1 MSKREVNREVRR
13 LRELLAT
20 RLSDG
25 DRRAVLDRIDA
36 LLAATKGVA
45 AKGQGEPLAS
55 VLALTFDRPVP
66 TPEAPGRTPQQKPQR
81 QRQVPDTAAPS
92 SSPPSTPEAVAGEK
106 GEPAVLLPLAPEE
119 IERRSQFLSDIA
131 DRITLMRAVWAT
143 TLSFEVAREIELWRA
158 KLQQVAKTIPRELAE
173 RALGQHV
180 GYLTRPVQNIVK
192 PSIPER
198 VQERVLPPSMPSG
211 KYADVLSEVYWWQ
224 RAPERPRETEH
235 PPGYIPD
242 GLQSWVS

>member
-1 MSKREVNREVRR
+1 MSKREVNWEVRR

-25 DRRAVLDRIDA
+25 DRRAVLDRIDT

-45 AKGQGEPLAS
+45 AKSQGEPLAS

-66 TPEAPGRTPQQKPQR
+66 APDVPRMAEPTAQR
-81 QRQVPDTAAPS
+81 QRQVPDTAAS
-92 SSPPSTPEAVAGEK
+92 SSSLPSTPEPVAGEK

-119 IERRSQFLSDIA
+119 IERRCQFLSNIA

-173 RALGQHV
+173 RALGRHV
-180 GYLTRPVQNIVK
+180 GYLTHPVQNIVK